1 MKKRIRAFLNSPWA
15 MTLIS
20 TTIGVY
26 LGIFLNEHYATKAEQ
41 NRADLAFA
49 DVLSELED
57 NYEDL
62 LKWDS
67 MSVQNFAFFNQI
79 RPHIEDYDEMVLRM
93 NPKKMAQLEAQ
104 YPKALIIQD
113 TDKIDDSTSL
123 YDVTFDL
130 DFNSQLVFIQHYE
143 IAWSSMKDTDYIHFL
158 DFGCVKSIEFFYR
171 MYSYSNEVRSK
182 WLKTFLNREGSV
194 ETLDQVMSEWQ
205 MENQVNQMLID
216 SYPEIEKIL
225 EGCK

>member
-1 MKKRIRAFLNSPWA
+1 MKKRIRAFLNSPWT

-41 NRADLAFA
+41 NRAELAFA
-49 DVLSELED
+49 DVLAELED

-62 LKWDS
+62 LEWDS
-67 MSVQNFAFFNQI
+67 MSVQNFEFFNQI

-93 NPKKMAQLEAQ
+93 NPKKMEQLRIQ
-104 YPKALIIQD
+104 YPKALIIED
-113 TDKIDDSTSL
+113 TDKVDDTTSL

-143 IAWSSMKDTDYIHFL
+143 IAWSAMKDTDHIHFL
-158 DFGCVKSIEFFYR
+158 DFSCVKSIEFFYR
-171 MYSYSNEVRSK
+171 MYSYSNDLRSK
-182 WLKTFLNREGSV
+182 WLTSFLNRKSSI
-194 ETLDQVMSEWQ
+194 ETLDEVMSEWR
-205 MENQVNQMLID
+205 MENQVNQMLIG

-225 EGCK
+225 AGCK

>member
-1 MKKRIRAFLNSPWA
+1 

-49 DVLSELED
+49 DVLAELED

-62 LKWDS
+62 LEWDS
-67 MSVQNFAFFNQI
+67 MSVQNFEFFNQI
-79 RPHIEDYDEMVLRM
+79 RAHIEDYDEMILRM
-93 NPKKMAQLEAQ
+93 NPRKMEQLRIQ
-104 YPKALIIQD
+104 YPKALIIED
-113 TDKIDDSTSL
+113 TDKVDDTTSF

-143 IAWSSMKDTDYIHFL
+143 IAWSAMKDTDYIHFL
-158 DFGCVKSIEFFYR
+158 DFSCVKSIEFFYR
-171 MYSYSNEVRSK
+171 MYSYSNDVRSK
-182 WLKTFLNREGSV
+182 WLTSFLNRKSSI
-194 ETLDQVMSEWQ
+194 ETLDEVMSEWR
-205 MENQVNQMLID
+205 MENQVNQMLIG

-225 EGCK
+225 AECK